1 MPSTRKT
8 PLFLTKV
15 FARLLLLGLAVV
27 LTTTRADATP
37 FDLSGHDWEGC
48 ADFVELAR
56 NELGGRVILTT
67 SIDLHDLK
75 PEDGLILIYPERT
88 MDDEGLSQFMRA
100 GGRVIL
106 LDDFGAGDGLLT
118 HFQMERIPIPQ
129 HPAESLRR
137 NPNLAI
143 AEPASMH
150 PVVAGVTRVVTN
162 HATGLSHPELS
173 PILKIRGRGEPDVVI
188 AVAGAVQQG
197 RLLVVGDPSI
207 VMNSMLR
214 YAGNKEFAR
223 GLVRYA
229 VEDDTW
235 GKRSGRLFI
244 AAGKFEERG
253 SFANESSLETQLRE
267 ELRALRDLAFA
278 MRAGNAPPGLL
289 FAVAIALALSLG
301 AWLAMRAGRLHKATV
316 PRFTRSIP
324 LFAQGGVAGHA
335 AVIAAGHTSRV
346 LALFELKSALEERLT
361 SLLGLPELPSQR
373 ELLTKVGDAGLLSR
387 EELAALKGVS
397 LRLAEV
403 ETIVISSRLEAF
415 AKVKDEEVRKI
426 ARVIFEILGSAE
438 GRKKAGTRA

>member
-1 MPSTRKT
+1 MRFRSPIRAAL
-8 PLFLTKV
+8 PLLFLIV
-15 FARLLLLGLAVV
+15 AALLV
-27 LTTTRADATP
+27 TTRVVAAP
-37 FDLSGHDWEGC
+37 FDLGGRDWEGC
-48 ADFVELAR
+48 SDFADSAR
-56 NELGGRVILTT
+56 AELGNRVVIT
-67 SIDLHDLK
+67 STIDLHELR
-75 PEDGLILIYPERT
+75 PEDGVILIYPERT

-106 LDDFGAGDGLLT
+106 LDDFGSGDGLLT
-118 HFQMERIPIPQ
+118 HFQMERIPIPER
-129 HPAESLRR
+129 PAETLRR

-150 PVVAGVTRVVTN
+150 PVVAGVSRVVTN

-207 VMNSMLR
+207 IINSMLR
-214 YAGNKEFAR
+214 YSGNKDFAR
-223 GLVRYA
+223 GLIRYA
-229 VEDDTW
+229 VEDDSW
-235 GKRSGRLFI
+235 GKRGGRLYI

-253 SFANESSLETQLRE
+253 SFSGESPLDTQIRE

-278 MRAGNAPPGLL
+278 LRAGNAPPGLL

-301 AWLAMRAGRLHKATV
+301 VWLAMRAGRLHKATT
-316 PRFTRSIP
+316 PRFTRKIP
-324 LFAQGGVAGHA
+324 LVAQGGVAGHA
-335 AVIAAGHTSRV
+335 AVIASAGTSRV

-361 SLLGLPELPSQR
+361 SLLGLSELPPLR
-373 ELLTKVGDAGLLSR
+373 ELMKQVEEAGLLSS

-415 AKVKDEEVRKI
+415 AKVKDDEVRKI
-426 ARVIFEILGSAE
+426 ARIIFQILGSAE
-438 GRKKAGTRA
+438 GRKKSGERA

>member
-1 MPSTRKT
+1 MM
-8 PLFLTKV
+8 
-15 FARLLLLGLAVV
+15 LLAAVV
-27 LTTTRADATP
+27 AWPRSASATP
-37 FDLSGHDWEGC
+37 FDLGGHDWEGC

-56 NELGGRVILTT
+56 AELGTRVVVT
-67 SIDLHDLK
+67 SAIDLHDLR

-106 LDDFGAGDGLLT
+106 LDDFGSGDGLLT
-118 HFQMERIPIPQ
+118 HFQMERIPIPER
-129 HPAESLRR
+129 PAETLRR

-143 AEPASMH
+143 AEPASLH
-150 PVVAGVTRVVTN
+150 PVVAGVSRVVTN

-207 VMNSMLR
+207 IINSMLR
-214 YAGNKEFAR
+214 YSGNKDFAR

-229 VEDDTW
+229 VEDDSW
-235 GKRSGRLFI
+235 GKRGGRLFI
-244 AAGKFEERG
+244 ASGKYEQRG
-253 SFANESSLETQLRE
+253 SFAGESALDTQVRD

-289 FAVAIALALSLG
+289 FAIAIAIALSLG
-301 AWLAMRAGRLHKATV
+301 AWLAMRAGRLHKATT
-316 PRFTRSIP
+316 PRFTRRIP
-324 LFAQGGVAGHA
+324 LVAQGGVAGHA
-335 AVIAAGHTSRV
+335 AVIASGGTSRV

-373 ELLTKVGDAGLLSR
+373 ELMKQVETAGLLSR

-426 ARVIFEILGSAE
+426 ARIIFQILGAAE
-438 GRKKAGTRA
+438 GRKKSGARA

>member
-1 MPSTRKT
+1 MLTR
-8 PLFLTKV
+8 LSL
-15 FARLLLLGLAVV
+15 RSLLALLAV
-27 LTTTRADATP
+27 LTAILWSPHANASP
-37 FDLSGHDWEGC
+37 FDLAGHDWEGC
-48 ADFVELAR
+48 ADFADLAR
-56 NELGGRVILTT
+56 AELGNRVVVTNT
-67 SIDLHDLK
+67 IDLHELR
-75 PEDGLILIYPERT
+75 PEDGVILIYPERT

-106 LDDFGAGDGLLT
+106 LDDFGSGDGLLT
-118 HFQMERIPIPQ
+118 HFQMERIPIPER
-129 HPAESLRR
+129 PAESLRR

-150 PVVAGVTRVVTN
+150 PVVAGVSRVVTN

-207 VMNSMLR
+207 IINSMLR
-214 YAGNKEFAR
+214 YSGNKDFAR

-229 VEDDTW
+229 VEDDSW
-235 GKRSGRLFI
+235 GKRGGRLYI
-244 AAGKFEERG
+244 AAGKFDQKG
-253 SFANESSLETQLRE
+253 SFAGESALDTQLRE

-289 FAVAIALALSLG
+289 FAVAIAIALSLG
-301 AWLAMRAGRLHKATV
+301 VWLAMRAGRLHKATT
-316 PRFTRSIP
+316 PRFTRRIP
-324 LFAQGGVAGHA
+324 LVAQGGVAGHA
-335 AVIAAGHTSRV
+335 AVIAAAGTSRV

-361 SLLGLPELPSQR
+361 SLLGLAELPSQR
-373 ELLTKVGDAGLLSR
+373 ELMKQVEEAGLLSR

-415 AKVKDEEVRKI
+415 AKVKDDEVRKI
-426 ARVIFEILGSAE
+426 ARIIFEILGSAE
-438 GRKKAGTRA
+438 GRKKSGARA